1 MKIPLPVI
9 FLLLLPACLRS
20 QPLILKDGWKFK
32 TGDDM
37 AWAKPG
43 CDDADWAAV
52 QPDQTFENQGF
63 EGYDGYAWYRL
74 KFVLPVSLKEQAHL
88 KEQINFYLGKIDD
101 ADITYL
107 NGVEIGRTGRL
118 DNDPK
123 GYETEWQK
131 DRNYVLPGDHPAL
144 HWGAENV
151 LAVRMYDGNGGGGM
165 WNGTP
170 CVDFLD
176 LIDYVRMDAASRP
189 FEFLPGRTT
198 KTVVFN
204 NTYRMPVK
212 GTFTVEIDQNGR
224 TLPYSRELLTLE
236 PSAGFEKKVPLSDS
250 LHGVVLV
257 TFEEAET
264 GKKLHAAQ
272 EIPYILTPPE
282 APAPRINT
290 PEVFG
295 CRPGAPFQFY
305 IAATGKTPMTYDAA
319 NLPMG
324 LSLDK
329 STGIITG
336 TIPEEGTYRVLL
348 KVKNAHGE
356 VSKNF
361 RIEAGRQIALT
372 PPMGW
377 NSWNCWGLSVSDAKV
392 RASAD
397 ALVRSGLIRHGWTYI
412 NIDDGWEAPERAP
425 DGSIVTNEKF
435 PDMKGLADYL
445 HGQGLKLGIYSS
457 PGPKTC
463 GGFLGSY
470 QHEQQDANTYRDW
483 GIDYL
488 KYDWCSYGAIA
499 PAKPALDDYKKPY
512 FVMRDALHST
522 GRDIV
527 YSLCQYGMGNVWEWG
542 HEVGGNLW
550 RTTGDIEDTWESLK
564 NIGFEQEVP
573 ASFNGP
579 WYGFGDPD
587 MLVVGMVGWSD
598 QLHQSRLTPSEQ
610 YTHITLWSLLGAPLM
625 IGCDMS
631 KMDAFTYNLL
641 SNDEVIAVD
650 QDALGK
656 PPKRV
661 LNNENVQVWVKPL
674 SDGSRAVGIFNLKT
688 ESQEIDLKWT
698 DLGLKKPQLYRDLW
712 RQKGKIAGEHLKLRL
727 PAHGCALYKV
737 VE

>member
-88 KEQINFYLGKIDD
+88 NEQINFYLGKIDD

-204 NTYRMPVK
+204 NTYRMPIK

-319 NLPMG
+319 NLPLG

-336 TIPEEGTYRVLL
+336 TIPEEGTYHVLL
-348 KVKNAHGE
+348 KL
-356 VSKNF
+356 VS
-361 RIEAGRQIALT
+361 
-372 PPMGW
+372 
-377 NSWNCWGLSVSDAKV
+377 
-392 RASAD
+392 
-397 ALVRSGLIRHGWTYI
+397 
-412 NIDDGWEAPERAP
+412 
-425 DGSIVTNEKF
+425 
-435 PDMKGLADYL
+435 
-445 HGQGLKLGIYSS
+445 
-457 PGPKTC
+457 
-463 GGFLGSY
+463 
-470 QHEQQDANTYRDW
+470 
-483 GIDYL
+483 
-488 KYDWCSYGAIA
+488 
-499 PAKPALDDYKKPY
+499 
-512 FVMRDALHST
+512 
-522 GRDIV
+522 
-527 YSLCQYGMGNVWEWG
+527 
-542 HEVGGNLW
+542 
-550 RTTGDIEDTWESLK
+550 
-564 NIGFEQEVP
+564 
-573 ASFNGP
+573 
-579 WYGFGDPD
+579 
-587 MLVVGMVGWSD
+587 
-598 QLHQSRLTPSEQ
+598 
-610 YTHITLWSLLGAPLM
+610 
-625 IGCDMS
+625 
-631 KMDAFTYNLL
+631 
-641 SNDEVIAVD
+641 
-650 QDALGK
+650 
-656 PPKRV
+656 
-661 LNNENVQVWVKPL
+661 
-674 SDGSRAVGIFNLKT
+674 
-688 ESQEIDLKWT
+688 
-698 DLGLKKPQLYRDLW
+698 
-712 RQKGKIAGEHLKLRL
+712 
-727 PAHGCALYKV
+727 
-737 VE
+737 